1 MNTQPVLPE
10 PDARERAQRLIALLE
25 AVKGLGVLAA
35 SAGLLNLLHEDARRW
50 AEDFIGHFGLNPGG
64 RYPAELLQY
73 AQLLQ
78 DTSLRLLFLLAC
90 TYAAL
95 RLTEAYGLW
104 RRRAWGEWLGAASG
118 AVYIP
123 FELRHFLHRPSV
135 VSAAVIV
142 INAAIIVFLLL
153 QLRRRRLNAGPRAG

>member
-1 MNTQPVLPE
+1 MSTPPGATE
-10 PDARERAQRLIALLE
+10 HDPRERAQRLIALLE
-25 AVKGLGVLAA
+25 AVKGLAVLAA
-35 SAGLLNLLHEDARRW
+35 SVGLLNLLHEDARRW
-50 AEDFIGHFGLNPGG
+50 AEDFIGHFGLNPGA

-90 TYAAL
+90 AYAAL
-95 RLTEAYGLW
+95 RFAEAYGLW
-104 RRRAWGEWLGAASG
+104 RQRAWGEWLGAASG

-123 FELRHFLHRPSV
+123 FELRHFLHRPSI
-135 VSAAVIV
+135 VSAAVIA

-153 QLRRRRLNAGPRAG
+153 QLRRRRPNAGRRAG